1 MRRVSVIFL
10 TFQILT
16 CGARVA
22 AAEQTDSRP
31 HAVAG
36 TVVDATGAVVPG
48 VGVVLKQSSGSERR
62 ARTDT
67 AGHFV
72 FQNVVGP
79 AQLVA
84 STDGFA
90 PAVHDLS
97 ASDTFVRI
105 VLQPIPVTERV
116 TVTAP
121 RPTDRPITSG
131 TKTDT
136 LPRDVP
142 QAITVVPRSLIS
154 DQSMHS
160 MADVARVVPGL
171 GMAQGEGNRDTPI
184 LRGNPSTSDFFVDGV
199 RDDAQY
205 FRDVYNV
212 ERIEVLKGPNAMIF
226 GRGGVGGVINRVT
239 RQAERTRI
247 REARIELGSYGHR
260 RLSGDVGQP
269 FGSEAAFRASA
280 VYENSDT
287 YRSGVGLERYGINPT
302 FTASL
307 GNSTIWRAGYEYFH
321 DDRTADRGVP
331 SFGGRPLSTAA
342 STFFGNPG
350 LSRSN
355 AAVNSLTS
363 SLDHRF
369 GNGWMLHSRISF
381 ADYAK
386 FYQNVYAGSAV
397 DPSGTDVNISA
408 YNHAASR
415 TNVFSQTDLVAKTA
429 TGRITQTLLAG
440 VELGRQGTHNFR
452 NTGYFG
458 ATGSATSVTVPVTNP
473 VTSLPLTFRQNTTD
487 ANNEGVAQVAAVYV
501 QDQIELSKRL
511 LAIAGV
517 RFDMFDVDFQ
527 NNHSGVSFGSR
538 DRLLSPRAGLVFKPF
553 PPLSLYG
560 SYSMA
565 YLPRAGEQLSSLS
578 LTNRTLDPE
587 EFRNREFGIKWQV
600 QPALAFSAAAYRLN
614 RGNVAVA
621 DPIDPTRFLLVDGQ
635 RTTGIEVEFAGN
647 LTRAWSVVS
656 VYAYQDGQITH
667 TQSASVR
674 AGARLAQV
682 PRHSF
687 STWNRYEL
695 TRRLGVALGLVH
707 RSDVF
712 AATDNTVTL
721 PAFTRVDGA
730 MFFVLNARLRAQA
743 NFENLLDDRYYLYAN
758 GNNNITPGSP
768 RAVRLALITQF

>member
-1 MRRVSVIFL
+1 MRRVGVILL
-10 TFQILT
+10 TFQVLT
-16 CGARVA
+16 CGVRVA
-22 AAEQTDSRP
+22 AAEQTDSTPRE
-31 HAVAG
+31 VTG

-48 VGVVLKQSSGSERR
+48 VSVVLKPQSAAERR
-62 ARTDT
+62 ARSDG
-67 AGHFV
+67 AGHFA
-72 FQNVVGP
+72 FQNVAGR

-90 PAVHDLS
+90 PAIHNLS
-97 ASDTFVRI
+97 AADTAVRI

-121 RPTDRPITSG
+121 GPTDTPIRTA

-136 LPRDVP
+136 PLRDVP
-142 QAITVVPRSLIS
+142 QGISVVPRSLIS

-184 LRGNPSTSDFFVDGV
+184 FRGNTSTSDFFVDGV
-199 RDDAQY
+199 RDDVQY

-212 ERIEVLKGPNAMIF
+212 ERIEVLRGPNAMIF

-239 RQAERTRI
+239 RQAERARI
-247 REARIELGSYGHR
+247 REGKIELGSYGHR

-269 FGSEAAFRASA
+269 FRSDAAFRASA
-280 VYENSDT
+280 MYENSDT
-287 YRSGVGLERYGINPT
+287 YRSGVGLERYGFNPT
-302 FTASL
+302 FTVSL
-307 GNSTIWRAGYEYFH
+307 GSSTIWRTGYEYFH
-321 DDRTADRGVP
+321 DGRTADRGVP
-331 SFGGRPLSTAA
+331 SFSGRPVSTPA
-342 STFFGNPG
+342 STFFGDPA
-350 LSRSN
+350 LSESN
-355 AAVNSLTS
+355 ATINSLTS

-369 GNGWMLHSRISF
+369 GGRWTVQSRINF
-381 ADYAK
+381 ANYDK

-397 DPSGTDVNISA
+397 DPSGTDVSLSA
-408 YNHAASR
+408 YNNATDR
-415 TNVFSQTDLVAKTA
+415 TNIFSQTDLVAKAT
-429 TGRITQTLLAG
+429 TGRIAHTLLAG
-440 VELGRQGTHNFR
+440 IDLGRQATDNFR

-458 ATGSATSVTVPVTNP
+458 ATGSATSMSVPVANP
-473 VTSLPLTFRQNTTD
+473 VTSLPVTFRQSTTD

-501 QDQIELSKRL
+501 QDQVELSKRL

-517 RFDMFDVDFQ
+517 RFDMFDVDFH
-527 NNHSGVSFGSR
+527 NNRTGLSFETR
-538 DRLLSPRAGLVFKPF
+538 DRLLSPRAGLIFKPI
-553 PPLSLYG
+553 PPLSVYG

-578 LTNRTLDPE
+578 ITNRTLDPE
-587 EFRNREFGIKWQV
+587 EFRNREFGVKWQV
-600 QPALAFSAAAYRLN
+600 RPALAFSAAAYRLD
-614 RGNVAVA
+614 RGNVSIA
-621 DPIDPTRFLLVDGQ
+621 DPIDPTRSLLVDGQ

-656 VYAYQDGQITH
+656 VYAYQDGLITR

-687 STWNRYEL
+687 SAWNRYEL
-695 TRRLGVALGLVH
+695 TPRLGAALGLVH

-730 MFFVLNARLRAQA
+730 VFFLLNARLRAQV

>member
-1 MRRVSVIFL
+1 MRCAGVIVL
-10 TFQILT
+10 TFQILMW
-16 CGARVA
+16 GSRVV
-22 AAEQTDSRP
+22 AAEQTDSIPR
-31 HAVAG
+31 AVAG
-36 TVVDATGAVVPG
+36 TVVDASGAVVPG
-48 VGVVLKQSSGSERR
+48 VAVVLKLQSGSERS
-62 ARTDT
+62 ARTDS

-72 FQNVVGP
+72 FQNVVGS

-84 STDGFA
+84 RTDGFA
-90 PAVHDLS
+90 PAIHDLS
-97 ASDTFVRI
+97 ASHTFVRI

-116 TVTAP
+116 TVTASP
-121 RPTDRPITSG
+121 PTDRPITSG

-142 QAITVVPRSLIS
+142 QAISVVTRSLIS
-154 DQSMHS
+154 DQSMQS

-184 LRGNPSTSDFFVDGV
+184 FRGNPSTSDFFVDGV
-199 RDDAQY
+199 RDDVQY

-212 ERIEVLKGPNAMIF
+212 ERIEVLRGPNAMIF

-269 FGSEAAFRASA
+269 FGSEAAFRATA

-287 YRSGVGLERYGINPT
+287 YRSGVSRERYGINPT
-302 FTASL
+302 FTTSL
-307 GNSTIWRAGYEYFH
+307 GNSTIWRAGYEHFH
-321 DDRTADRGVP
+321 DDRTVDRGVP
-331 SFGGRPLSTAA
+331 SFGDRPVATAA

-350 LSRSN
+350 LSHSN
-355 AAVNSLTS
+355 ATVNALAS

-369 GNGWMLHSRISF
+369 GNGWMVQTRISL
-381 ADYAK
+381 ANYVK
-386 FYQNVYAGSAV
+386 FYQNVHPGSAV
-397 DPSGTDVNISA
+397 DSSGTIANISA
-408 YNHAASR
+408 YNNATRR
-415 TNVFSQTDLVAKTA
+415 TNVFSQNDLVAKTA
-429 TGRITQTLLAG
+429 TGRINHTLLAG
-440 VELGRQGTHNFR
+440 IELGRQATDNFR

-458 ATGSATSVTVPVTNP
+458 ATASATSVAVPVTNP
-473 VTSLPLTFRQNTTD
+473 ITSVPLTFRQSTTD

-517 RFDMFDVDFQ
+517 RFDMFDVDFH
-527 NNHSGVSFGSR
+527 NNRSGVSFGTR

-553 PPLSLYG
+553 PPLSVYG

-565 YLPRAGEQLSSLS
+565 HLPRAGEQLSSLS

-587 EFRNREFGIKWQV
+587 EFRNREFGVKWQV

-614 RGNVAVA
+614 RGNVSVA
-621 DPIDPTRFLLVDGQ
+621 DPVDPTRSLLVDGQ
-635 RTTGIEVEFAGN
+635 RTTGFELEFAGN

-656 VYAYQDGQITH
+656 VYAYQDGLITR

-687 STWNRYEL
+687 SAWNRYEL
-695 TRRLGVALGLVH
+695 TPRLGAALGLIH

-730 MFFVLNARLRAQA
+730 VFFLLNARLRAQA
-743 NFENLLDDRYYLYAN
+743 NFENLLDARYYLYAN

-768 RAVRLALITQF
+768 RALRLALITQF